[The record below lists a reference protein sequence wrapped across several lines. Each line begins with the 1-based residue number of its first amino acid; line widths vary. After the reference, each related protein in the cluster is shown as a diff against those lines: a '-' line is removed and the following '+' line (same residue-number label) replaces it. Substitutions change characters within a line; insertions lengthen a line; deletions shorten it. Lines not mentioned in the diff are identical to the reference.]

1 MQIYSNQDLSNQYNG
16 SLTDDNDDNVVNIH
30 LWDAEID
37 NLDLDLVVVG
47 IDGFNEKS
55 LSSIQKNK
63 IISSDLE
70 VLIKNSSIK
79 GSLNEI
85 SLASDTKSGF
95 RYMLLGL
102 GQDSQKN
109 SPVHWENL
117 LAKFK
122 DKVKSVSSGNMG
134 FSLDSFS
141 SFNLTDT
148 SMDLVIGLIDMIIKL
163 ENENRADKNDKITKE
178 SNYYLFLDS
187 KIHGIILKLMIRKAR
202 DYYGGARNFR
212 LVLNH

>member
-1 MQIYSNQDLSNQYNG
+1 MCSNQDLSNQFKG
-16 SLTDDNDDNVVNIH
+16 SLTDDNIVNIH
-30 LWDAEID
+30 LWDTDIEI
-37 NLDLDLVVVG
+37 LDLDLVVVG
-47 IDGFNEKS
+47 INGFKEKA
-55 LSSIQKNK
+55 LSSIQKNN

-70 VLIKNSSIK
+70 TLISNSSIK

-85 SLASDTKSGF
+85 SLASDSKSGF

-102 GQDSQKN
+102 GQDSEKN
-109 SPVHWENL
+109 STVHWGNL
-117 LAKFK
+117 FARFK
-122 DKVKSVSSGNMG
+122 DKVKSLGLRNMG

-148 SMDLVIGLIDMIIKL
+148 SMDLVVDLIEMLIKL
-163 ENENRADKNDKITKE
+163 ENENRTDKHHKTIKE

-187 KIHGIILKLMIRKAR
+187 KIHGIILKLMIRKLR
-202 DYYGGARNFR
+202 DYYEGARDFR